1 MNVAHA
7 GFELKGVL
15 KGKAGRTPGA
25 KIKTVMSDVSRSN
38 QTLVLKVG
46 PHNNNAGVRD
56 VLGHNGARLL
66 VITRRNV
73 LDLLVCNV
81 KDCFDPS
88 RTGNEWGYPVNA
100 TTGERDSLCFEA
112 RHLPSGSLQPK
123 VVLHTNNL
131 SASLDFYDSQLN
143 KTLSWWAGGGFASD
157 EVPHVTLEDL
167 SAYEYNMTD
176 TLGDDAPANSSG
188 SRYLSVSDVSLTA
201 WANVLLA
208 FGVEPNRTTIA
219 AYLLP
224 SAARIPPHSAGD
236 EIYNLKDV
244 SRMLTKLNRTDLLTA
259 TQGGRVMSVIQGI

>member
-1 MNVAHA
+1 MKVAQA
-7 GFELKGVL
+7 GFELKDVL
-15 KGKAGRTPGA
+15 RGKAGQTPGA
-25 KIKTVMSDVSRSN
+25 KLKTVMRDVSRSN

-46 PHNNNAGVRD
+46 PHHNNAGVRD
-56 VLGHNGARLL
+56 VLGRNGARLL

-88 RTGNEWGYPVNA
+88 KTGNEWGYPVNA

-112 RHLPSGSLQPK
+112 RHLPSGSQQPK

-131 SASLDFYDSQLN
+131 SASLAFYDSQLN
-143 KTLSWWAGGGFASD
+143 RTLSWWAHGGFVRD

-167 SAYEYNMTD
+167 SAYEYND
-176 TLGDDAPANSSG
+176 TPGDDAPADSSG

-224 SAARIPPHSAGD
+224 SAARTPPHSAGD
-236 EIYNLKDV
+236 EIYNLEDV
-244 SRMLTKLNRTDLLTA
+244 SRMLTKLNRTDLLTD
-259 TQGGRVMSVIQGI
+259 THGLHSRVRAE

>member
-1 MNVAHA
+1 MNVAPTR
-7 GFELKGVL
+7 FEIHNVL
-15 KGKAGRTPGA
+15 KHKAGRSRGA
-25 KIKTVMSDVSRSN
+25 KLKTVMRDVARLH
-38 QTLVLKVG
+38 QTLVIKVG
-46 PHNNNAGVRD
+46 PHHDSVRVRD
-56 VLGHNGARLL
+56 VLGRNSARLL

-88 RTGNEWGYPVNA
+88 ETGNEWGYPVNA

-112 RHLPSGSLQPK
+112 RHLPPGSQQPK

-143 KTLSWWAGGGFASD
+143 RTLSWWAHGYASD

-167 SAYEYNMTD
+167 SAYEYDMAD
-176 TLGDDAPANSSG
+176 TPGDDASANSSR
-188 SRYLSVSDVSLTA
+188 SRTVSDVSLTA

-208 FGVEPNRTTIA
+208 FGVEPNRSTIA

-224 SAARIPPHSAGD
+224 SAGRIPPHSAGD
-236 EIYNLKDV
+236 EIYNLEDV
-244 SRMLTKLNRTDLLTA
+244 SRMLTTLNRTDLLTPVHSRA
-259 TQGGRVMSVIQGI
+259 KG

>member
-1 MNVAHA
+1 MKVAQA
-7 GFELKGVL
+7 GFELKDIL
-15 KGKAGRTPGA
+15 RGKAGQTPGA
-25 KIKTVMSDVSRSN
+25 KLETVMRDVSRSN

-46 PHNNNAGVRD
+46 PNNAGVRD
-56 VLGHNGARLL
+56 VLSRNGARLL
-66 VITRRNV
+66 VMTRRNV

-88 RTGNEWGYPVNA
+88 ITGNEWGYPVNA
-100 TTGERDSLCFEA
+100 TTGERDSLCFER
-112 RHLPSGSLQPK
+112 RHLPSGSQQPK

-131 SASLDFYDSQLN
+131 SASLDFYDSQLTR
-143 KTLSWWAGGGFASD
+143 TLSWFAHGGFVRA

-176 TLGDDAPANSSG
+176 TPGDDAPADSSG